1 MEWTLEELRDA
12 VQKPV
17 GDPTPARP
25 VMTVRSIH
33 DDGDRLVVVL
43 DAGRQQGA
51 QAQRWE
57 LTFSSME
64 GDLTRMPLDH
74 AALILRANLEEWWD
88 TRDQYPDGMPGVVEK
103 QVGAQPR

>member
-1 MEWTLEELRDA
+1 MGWTLDELREA

-33 DDGDRLVVVL
+33 DDGDHLVVVL
-43 DAGRQQGA
+43 DAGRPGA
-51 QAQRWE
+51 EAERWE
-57 LTFSSME
+57 LSFATTE

-88 TRDQYPDGMPGVVEK
+88 TRDQYPAGVPGVVEK
-103 QVGAQPR
+103 RVGTPSQ

>member
-1 MEWTLEELRDA
+1 LELREA

-25 VMTVRSIH
+25 VMTVRCIH
-33 DDGDRLVVVL
+33 DNGDRLVVLL
-43 DAGRQQGA
+43 DAGREGA
-51 QAQRWE
+51 ASQRWE
-57 LTFSSME
+57 LTFASME

-88 TRDQYPDGMPGVVEK
+88 TREQYPDGFTVWSRSG
-103 QVGAQPR
+103 